1 MSQQMPNPIEL
12 YEAAAQGFRQT
23 LSGVKENQMN
33 SPTPC
38 TEWNVQALINHNLK
52 VAGFAHGALLE
63 NITTNPMEVAGS
75 LPAEGAI
82 AALEAGVAQI
92 LELIKAPGS
101 ADQQIN
107 TPFGQMTRGQ
117 FIMNP
122 FLDLLVHTWDLAK
135 GTGQNTTLDSGL
147 VEVGYN
153 AFSPQVGG
161 MRGMEGGD
169 GRHLIGPEVQVPAG
183 ASMQDKLVGI
193 MGRNP

>member
-147 VEVGYN
+147 VGVCYA
-153 AFSPQVGG
+153 AFEPQMDG
-161 MRGMEGGD
+161 MRSVDGGD
-169 GRHLIGPEVQVPAG
+169 GKHIIGPAVPVPASAGTLDKLIG
-183 ASMQDKLVGI
+183 M
-193 MGRNP
+193 MGRQT